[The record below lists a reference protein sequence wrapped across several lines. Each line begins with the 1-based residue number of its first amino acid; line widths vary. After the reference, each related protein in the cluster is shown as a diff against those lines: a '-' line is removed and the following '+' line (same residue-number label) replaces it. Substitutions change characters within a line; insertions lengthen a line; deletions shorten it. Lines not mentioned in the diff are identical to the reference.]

1 LGGAY
6 ERIRE
11 LCMPS
16 TDDSY
21 WRAYDGLQNAK
32 HIILRK
38 YLGAWF
44 PILASWN
51 GKVLY
56 IDCHAGRG
64 RHKTGHPG
72 SPLIALQLLLR
83 HRAKD
88 AILKGCE
95 VFFVF
100 FENNRENYDDLCR
113 EVETLGE
120 LPEGVDVHAYC
131 KDYEATLR
139 RICEETRSRGR
150 KLAPSFAF
158 VDPYGFTLSM
168 GTLNTLLSFPASE
181 LLVNFMFR
189 HVDMAIRNVS
199 QEENMDRLFGTE
211 EWRGLRGMD
220 AYDERVNAIIA
231 LFSGQLKAEFVTH
244 MLMRGSNKALKYVL
258 FHASN
263 HPEGRKKM
271 KDAMW
276 ATAPAGDFTAYER
289 DRPGQLVLL
298 QPEPDLAP
306 LRADLWETFAGQTVD
321 MLRLYEWL
329 LRTLYLEKHLHAVLR
344 DYRNAGVLSC
354 SGYTGRF
361 AFRKNPTIN
370 FPAERPPE
378 A

>member
-1 LGGAY
+1 
-6 ERIRE
+6 
-11 LCMPS
+11 MPS
-16 TDDSY
+16 TDENY
-21 WRAYDGLQNAK
+21 WRSYGGLQNAK

-64 RHKTGHPG
+64 RHKTRHPG

-113 EVETLGE
+113 EVEALGE
-120 LPEGVDVHAYC
+120 LPDGIDVHAYC
-131 KDYEATLR
+131 EDYETTLR
-139 RICEETRSRGR
+139 RICDETRSRGR

-168 GTLNTLLSFPASE
+168 ETLNTLLSFPASE

-211 EWRGLRGMD
+211 EWRALQGID

-231 LFSGQLKAEFVTH
+231 TD

-263 HPEGRKKM
+263 HPQGRKKM

-289 DRPGQLVLL
+289 DRPEQLVLL
-298 QPEPDLAP
+298 QPEPDLGP

-321 MLRLYEWL
+321 MRRLYEWL
-329 LRTLYLEKHLHAVLR
+329 LRTLYLDKHVLR

-361 AFRKNPTIN
+361 AFSKNPTIS